1 MTTTAERI
9 VREIRALPPTDQR
22 DVCAQIIEL
31 AGHLDYG
38 DMTDADLTALASETF
53 AKLDEEERRADAR

>member
-1 MTTTAERI
+1 MRS
-9 VREIRALPPTDQR
+9 VNQR

-31 AGHLDYG
+31 AGLLDYE

-53 AKLDEEERRADAR
+53 AKLDEEERRADAM